1 MTLAKDE
8 YGNENAWNL
17 SPGANATVVKVD
29 QDGDFQLRNPEGIV
43 SDWIFRKAFS
53 FKVVQEEVAQKE
65 VPQKEV
71 AQKEVAHGEILPVA
85 QKERACSESLEV
97 TVSKKDDMSRV
108 LEEVQ
113 KIR

>member
-71 AQKEVAHGEILPVA
+71 AQKE
-85 QKERACSESLEV
+85 RACSESLEV

-113 KIR
+113 KI